1 MARQDT
7 HLPFGD
13 AFSPAQLDTED
24 DLSTLSILLDLV
36 AHYRG
41 QSSEFD
47 REIAERFFPDSND
60 SLTRA
65 KNVRLGMGPAGYD
78 LVDEQFEFTET
89 GQELYEISD
98 DPEVL
103 HNRFARHILLELD
116 GLRVFELIEDLRA
129 AGRPTT
135 NDNVKQGL
143 RDQYDMH
150 IDKTSNHWSQMR
162 AWLSEANLVN
172 TGTHRYEIEW
182 SKVEELIGMTPD
194 ELLNLDS
201 LTDEQRAF
209 LHTLAL
215 LDPDG
220 YIQNTAVRK
229 VAEEIHGIDI
239 SQSKVSDLTLNP
251 LEELGYIEWK
261 NPSEVTGKPNLV
273 KTTDQFDAEILDP
286 VLEDIADRVGMPR
299 HVLRLSF
306 EEVTE
311 QLDSNSTYEKG
322 VALETL
328 QSNSGGFSGLTLP
341 AGAFEVRKP
350 VVRRS
355 TWSWTRSRTR
365 STDGR
370 SSVRTRETRF
380 DRSISRVKS
389 GSLGRFKRTR
399 S

>member
-328 QSNSGGFSGLTLP
+328 AIKLGRLLGLDFAGWRVRGQKTGGAEVDVVMDSIANTLP
-341 AGAFEVRKP
+341 CFAAE
-350 VVRRS
+350 
-355 TWSWTRSRTR
+355 
-365 STDGR
+365 
-370 SSVRTRETRF
+370 
-380 DRSISRVKS
+380 
-389 GSLGRFKRTR
+389 
-399 S
+399 